1 MKVAVIGA
9 GLGGLCLAQGLR
21 GAGVE
26 VEVYERDPD
35 VSGRFQGYR
44 IGLGDLGCDAML
56 SCLPERLRELFAA
69 TTGTLSGSRE
79 NYGPDLELRD
89 SRPPMSATTVDRQV
103 LRQLLLTGIDVRFGK
118 RLSGYRVLGDG
129 RVRAGFADGSVTEAD
144 LLVGADGINSA
155 VRAQLDPDTE
165 PEDTGV
171 RCVIGR
177 TPLTDRFAAL
187 VPGFGAGVSDGE
199 VMLMIGLMRFRRAP
213 REAGAELGVPLP
225 DVGDYVRW
233 VLMPVPDH
241 EDRPPRDTVLA
252 AIDGWHPDL
261 RALVEAA
268 DPRHTS
274 RLAIRVVRPGARWPL
289 GPVTLLGDAI
299 HATSPSGGNGA
310 NTALYDARR
319 LRDLLVEPRADLLGA
334 VDAYETAMFDYGAR
348 AVEYSVAALDQFL
361 PARPAA

>member
-1 MKVAVIGA
+1 MRVAVIGA

-35 VSGRFQGYR
+35 VHGRFQGYR
-44 IGLGDLGCDAML
+44 IGLGDLGVGAL
-56 SCLPERLRELFAA
+56 RACLPERLHGLLDA
-69 TTGTLSGSRE
+69 TTGRLSGSRE
-79 NYGPDLELRD
+79 NYGPGLEFTGA
-89 SRPPMSATTVDRQV
+89 RPPMTATTVDRQV

-118 RLSGYRVLGDG
+118 RLGGYRVLGDG
-129 RVRAGFADGSVTEAD
+129 RVRAEFTDGSATEAD

-155 VRAQLDPDTE
+155 VRAQLSPGVR

-199 VMLMIGLMRFRRAP
+199 VMLMIGLMRFRRPP
-213 REAGAELGVPLP
+213 REAGAELGVALP
-225 DVGDYVRW
+225 DVGDYARW
-233 VLMPVPDH
+233 VLMPAP
-241 EDRPPRDTVLA
+241 EQEELPPRDAVLA
-252 AIDGWHPDL
+252 AIEGWHPDV

-268 DPRHTS
+268 DPEHTS
-274 RLAIRVVRPGARWPL
+274 WLSIRVVRPGVRWPL

-310 NTALYDARR
+310 NTALHDARR
-319 LRDLLVEPRADLLGA
+319 LRDLLVEPGTSLLDA
-334 VDAYETAMFDYGAR
+334 VDTYETAMFTYGAQ
-348 AVEYSVAALDQFL
+348 AVEHSVAALDQFL
-361 PARPAA
+361 PGRRAA